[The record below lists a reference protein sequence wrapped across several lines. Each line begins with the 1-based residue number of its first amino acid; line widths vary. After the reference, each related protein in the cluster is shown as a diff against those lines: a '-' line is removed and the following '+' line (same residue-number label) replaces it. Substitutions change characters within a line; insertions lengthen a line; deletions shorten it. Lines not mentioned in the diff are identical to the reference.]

1 VEGFLRRR
9 EERFEFAA
17 ASSDVTA
24 IEKAT
29 KDKKGKLVMADEN
42 TGKKPDDQ
50 GGSGAEKGADAG
62 EAGGRSRQLLYTCF
76 NDGAGNYIDP
86 SWKWF
91 TCWRCG
97 ALNYT

>member
-1 VEGFLRRR
+1 
-9 EERFEFAA
+9 
-17 ASSDVTA
+17 
-24 IEKAT
+24 
-29 KDKKGKLVMADEN
+29 MADEK